1 VRRLLLIAYHFP
13 PEPAAG
19 ALRPGYLAKYLPA
32 FGWDVTV
39 LTRGPLDRSG
49 VPYKTIEARVLGEGF
64 ERSVRGAVDGGS
76 SGSQTGRVSPF
87 RQALRWIKATLYFPD
102 RVAGWI
108 PHAIVQALKSD
119 RAQPYDAVMST
130 AMPASV
136 HVVAAIVAA
145 LRGLPWIADYR
156 DPWTGNQYA
165 GWGFIQ
171 RYLQRALELVL
182 LRRARGITTI
192 SPPIAA
198 LLGSIHGRH
207 VTVIPNAADPDDWN
221 GLENSVPER
230 FSLCYTGS
238 MYDGYRTPRLLFE
251 ALASLRS
258 SGDPAGNAVVDCYGP
273 NSDHVGELARA
284 YGIESIVRQHGTV
297 PRSEA
302 LAAQRRASDLLVFL
316 NMDQSTSNELGSKIF
331 EYAGAQRP
339 VLAFGPTGSVM
350 REYLAQR
357 GMGWFAGNLAEAVTA
372 LREAHGR
379 FASGQCTLQLPPGA
393 VFTARDLAQAF
404 AEVLDAVVTSP
415 TSSPAAGGRAREYP
429 PSAR

>member
-1 VRRLLLIAYHFP
+1 MRRLLLVAYHFP
-13 PEPAAG
+13 PEPSAG
-19 ALRPGYLAKYLPA
+19 ALRPSYLAKYLPD

-49 VPYKTIEARVLGEGF
+49 VPFKTIEARVLGEGF
-64 ERSVRGAVDGGS
+64 EQSVRGAMNGGS
-76 SGSQTGRVSPF
+76 GSRTGGVSPF
-87 RQALRWIKATLYFPD
+87 RRVLRWIKTTLYFPD
-102 RVAGWI
+102 RLAGWI
-108 PHAIVQALKSD
+108 PHAILQALKST
-119 RAQPYDAVMST
+119 ATEHYDAVMST

-136 HVVAAIVAA
+136 HVVGATVAA

-156 DPWTGNQYA
+156 DPWTGNKYA
-165 GWGFIQ
+165 GWGFVQ
-171 RYLQRALELVL
+171 RHLQRALELFL
-182 LRRARGITTI
+182 LRRAGAITTI
-192 SPPIAA
+192 SPPISA
-198 LLGSIHGRH
+198 LLGSIHGRQ

-221 GLENSVPER
+221 GLESSVPER

-238 MYDGYRTPRLLFE
+238 MYDGYRTPELLFE

-258 SGDPAGNAVVDCYGP
+258 SGDPAGDAIVDCYGP
-273 NSDHVGELARA
+273 NSDHVGELARV

-297 PRSEA
+297 PRREA

-316 NMDQSTSNELGSKIF
+316 NMDESTSHELGSKIF

-379 FASGQCTLQLPPGA
+379 FTSGQRTLQLPPGA
-393 VFTARDLAQAF
+393 VFTARDLAKAF
-404 AEVLDAVVTSP
+404 AKVLDAAVN
-415 TSSPAAGGRAREYP
+415 SPASSASAGGRTREYP
-429 PSAR
+429 QSAR